1 MTDVSATFATF
12 PGPGGVVG
20 RAAELSVLGH
30 LVDDVVAGRGG
41 AVLVE
46 GEPGIGKST
55 VLRVAMS
62 RAATLGCQVFW
73 CTAQA
78 VQERLPLAA
87 LVDGLDVD
95 LDELV
100 PAELVTAGLSAGAD
114 PRARNGQAD
123 ARPRRPA
130 VYGGAD
136 RAGPR

>member
-62 RAATLGCQVFW
+62 RAATRGCQVFW
-73 CTAQA
+73 CTAA
-78 VQERLPLAA
+78 RMPDVKPTTNARRMARPPSCM
-87 LVDGLDVD
+87 LV
-95 LDELV
+95 
-100 PAELVTAGLSAGAD
+100 
-114 PRARNGQAD
+114 GQA
-123 ARPRRPA
+123 REINWMTVSVGLWKEIPKSPC
-130 VYGGAD
+130 
-136 RAGPR
+136 RALPM